1 MKSAAIS
8 SELHQRMSITHY
20 LYLNAISSLTNST
33 AGSSILVRD
42 TPETLPEQI
51 IPAFVQ
57 K

>member
-1 MKSAAIS
+1 MG
-8 SELHQRMSITHY
+8 ITHY
-20 LYLNAISSLTNST
+20 LCLNAISSLTKST